1 MYTKYYSDWQDAM
14 KPMADLATINA
25 QAWERL
31 VKTQMD
37 FMSSCFDM
45 GMSQINKLSG
55 SKDMP
60 SVIESQNAFV
70 GDISKKVAD
79 VMQDNMKVLSETN
92 EAMAQVMESAVQ
104 KVPNTKKA
112 A

>member
-1 MYTKYYSDWQDAM
+1 MYTKYYSDWQNAM

-45 GMSQINKLSG
+45 GMNQINSLSG

-60 SVIESQNAFV
+60 GAIESQNAFV
-70 GDISKKVAD
+70 GDISKKMTD

-92 EAMAQVMESAVQ
+92 EAVAQVMESAVQ
-104 KVPNTKKA
+104 KAPNTKKA